1 MCVSTFRWNVN
12 PAVLLFLLGQFQ
24 QPYSLSNRASVD
36 RWPGGRIY
44 LSHKVIVPR
53 KAIGS
58 FRSPERA
65 QQNAMFVR
73 TPRVCSC
80 VDVRVNQVCG
90 STRCFTY
97 GCTDKRTSSCEKSC
111 IRCYPPSVG
120 KFVLRLSSMQSSQH
134 LFLPMTARVNS
145 ANSNAFRNRPI
156 PAESNHLPIIVK
168 FTMLFL
174 VWATI
179 KSTRHRYTPLSG
191 SRAFWTASSPGCLS
205 NRKYARWPNT
215 VSSDHRLADVT
226 SRPRVSA
233 LEERGRTHKK
243 TRLEILNHKSERPI
257 WGLFE
262 SGD

>member
-97 GCTDKRTSSCEKSC
+97 GCTDKRTSSCEK
-111 IRCYPPSVG
+111 IMPS
-120 KFVLRLSSMQSSQH
+120 M
-134 LFLPMTARVNS
+134 LPAICWQNCFTPIEYAIIAAPFFFASDGTCPRVNS

-233 LEERGRTHKK
+233 LEEGG
-243 TRLEILNHKSERPI
+243 ER
-257 WGLFE
+257 E
-262 SGD
+262 STQKN

>member
-97 GCTDKRTSSCEKSC
+97 GCTDKRTSSCEKNHAIDATRHLLANLVYAYRVCNPRSTFFLPLTARAHVSTQQTAMLFGTGPFPRNQ
-111 IRCYPPSVG
+111 ITYQLLLNLRCYS
-120 KFVLRLSSMQSSQH
+120 
-134 LFLPMTARVNS
+134 
-145 ANSNAFRNRPI
+145 
-156 PAESNHLPIIVK
+156 
-168 FTMLFL
+168 
-174 VWATI
+174 
-179 KSTRHRYTPLSG
+179 
-191 SRAFWTASSPGCLS
+191 
-205 NRKYARWPNT
+205 
-215 VSSDHRLADVT
+215 
-226 SRPRVSA
+226 
-233 LEERGRTHKK
+233 
-243 TRLEILNHKSERPI
+243 
-257 WGLFE
+257 
-262 SGD
+262 